1 MHSVSQS
8 EETRVRVIQAR
19 RAAPGTEAME
29 AETQPELLVRPSP
42 ALQGLR
48 PYSPDAVPQPI
59 DLRLD
64 ANEGIHPPVSIYD
77 AAAGNGPEGVRL
89 YPSVRAL
96 EARLA
101 RMIGCDPGRL
111 LVTAGAD
118 DGLDRACRAVLGPGT
133 DLVVA
138 TPTFE
143 MIPRSAR
150 LAGASVIE
158 VPWWEGEF
166 PAAAV
171 QDAVTPSTKAI
182 AIVTPNNPTG
192 LVARPADVIS
202 LATRNPGKLVM
213 LDAAYEE
220 FADQQISR
228 LALELPNVVAFRTM
242 SKAWGL
248 AGLRVGYCFGDRR
261 VIGWLRAVGGP
272 YAVSG
277 PSAAMAIDRLESDQ
291 EPTRVYIDSVR
302 RERALLADHLRRLG
316 VSAGASQGNFVLA
329 RFDQARTGERDD
341 RWTRDALAGL
351 GILVRRFSSRP
362 ELAGSLRIT
371 CPGEP
376 EAFERLVNALSAA
389 LAPEAILFDLDGVL
403 ADVSR
408 SYRQAIVHT
417 CAQYGVKVSAEAITA
432 AKAAGDA
439 NNDWILTHRL
449 LASAGVH
456 ASLDEVTAR
465 FEAIYQGSDERPGL
479 RATETLLCETSLLK
493 RLALRFPLAIVTGR
507 PRADAMRFLA
517 EKGILPLFRT
527 LVCMEDAERK
537 PSPAPAL
544 KALGRL
550 GVRSAWMIGDTVDD
564 VRCARGAGVIPIG
577 IVQPGEAGDPHT
589 RATAASTLLAAG
601 AARVLDRLED
611 LENLLR

>member
-1 MHSVSQS
+1 MGAESG
-8 EETRVRVIQAR
+8 AKK
-19 RAAPGTEAME
+19 ME
-29 AETQPELLVRPSP
+29 AEAQRDLLVRPMA
-42 ALQGLR
+42 ALEGLR
-48 PYSPDAVPQPI
+48 AYSTDPIPQPI
-59 DLRLD
+59 DMRLD
-64 ANEGIHPPVSIYD
+64 ANEGLHPPTSIYD
-77 AAAGNGPEGVRL
+77 AAAAAGPQGIRH
-89 YPSVRAL
+89 YPSVREL

-101 RMIGCDPGRL
+101 GMIGCDPACL

-118 DGLDRACRAVLGPGT
+118 DALDRACRAVLGPGR

-138 TPTFE
+138 APTFE

-150 LAGASVIE
+150 LTGARVIE

-166 PAAAV
+166 PTTAIQQAL
-171 QDAVTPSTKAI
+171 TPHTTAI
-182 AIVTPNNPTG
+182 AVVTPNNPTG
-192 LVARPADVIS
+192 LVARAADVIS
-202 LATRNPGKLVM
+202 LASRNPDKLIL

-220 FADQQISR
+220 FADQPLSR
-228 LALELPNVVAFRTM
+228 LALELPSVVAFRTM

-248 AGLRVGYCFGDRR
+248 AGLRVGYCFGDKR
-261 VIGWLRAVGGP
+261 VIDWLRAVGGP

-277 PSAAMAIDRLESDQ
+277 PSAAMAMDRLNADQ
-291 EPTRVYIDSVR
+291 EPTRVYISNVR
-302 RERALLADHLRRLG
+302 RERGLLAEHLQRLG
-316 VSAGASQGNFVLA
+316 VSVGPSQGNFVLA
-329 RFDQARTGERDD
+329 RFDPGRTGQRDD

-362 ELAGSLRIT
+362 ELAGTLRMT

-376 EAFERLVNALSAA
+376 EAFQRLVNALTAT
-389 LAPEAILFDLDGVL
+389 LAPEALLFDLDGVL

-408 SYRQAIVHT
+408 SYRRAIIDT
-417 CAQYGVKVSAEAITA
+417 CAQYNVQVSPDQITA

-449 LASAGVH
+449 LASAGIH
-456 ASLDEVTAR
+456 ISLDEATRR
-465 FEAIYQGSDERPGL
+465 FEAIYQGTEERPGL
-479 RATETLLCETSLLK
+479 RAVESLLCDASLLK
-493 RLALRFPLAIVTGR
+493 RLALRLPLAIVTGR
-507 PRADAMRFLA
+507 PRADAVRFLA

-564 VRCARGAGVIPIG
+564 VRCARGAGVVPLG
-577 IVQPGEAGDPHT
+577 IVQPGEAADPVA
-589 RATAASTLLAAG
+589 RAAATATLLSAG

-611 LENLLR
+611 LEELLR